1 MSQGWEPIAHI
12 SPLKP
17 IELAP
22 RVPITKAP
30 LKTAYELEAEAAVEV
45 VKAQRAKRIWEAVD
59 AIASSGGGVVM
70 QKEPLSDAPV
80 EQETMIYISEG
91 VRQVWNIPHYHLSDE
106 WEGC

>member
-1 MSQGWEPIAHI
+1 MSQNWEPIAHI
-12 SPLKP
+12 SPLRP

-22 RVPITKAP
+22 RVPVTKAP

-59 AIASSGGGVVM
+59 AIASSGGGVVPM
-70 QKEPLSDAPV
+70 QKEAPI
-80 EQETMIYISEG
+80 EDKQETTIYISEG